1 MDHACRSVE
10 RPVPTPSERLERGSR
25 ASGRTACDQGRC
37 GCVSATAGAPAPR
50 RRAQRERQANLRGV
64 PSKSASTFFALAL
77 AAATGR
83 RMVPAV
89 PSFDWREQEFDSFGT
104 LALRD
109 RAVVLHS
116 HTRYSS
122 ATRYFLRE
130 VGTPPVLIV
139 RDLLDSLMS
148 LWDHLRD
155 DGPEVPMALVHQRD
169 LRRDD
174 AEMLDFLVD
183 VVAVWYVQFFAGWM
197 RASATAGQCAGA
209 RLRHRDRRHGH
220 GDRIGLPACRRSD
233 TTHGGHLPVIE
244 EVRLA
249 KPRFNQGT
257 SGRGARFGRDRLARV
272 ERLAAFYPDVD
283 FSPIGIGKAHRSS
296 LLTRDAVG
304 CADDCVRDTCS
315 DLPDRTLLR
324 RNPPARRL
332 SPSFRREA
340 RGCSAGRHGQSG
352 LRAVRHRRDA
362 PVVAGLRHRVAV
374 GDRSYSRSSVLRL
387 PLCSASRTDSTL
399 RGC

>member
-1 MDHACRSVE
+1 MRIGNSGQHPLLEGARSADGKPIFVVCL
-10 RPVPTPSERLERGSR
+10 P
-25 ASGRTACDQGRC
+25 
-37 GCVSATAGAPAPR
+37 
-50 RRAQRERQANLRGV
+50 
-64 PSKSASTFFALAL
+64 KSASTFFALAL

-89 PSFDWREQEFDSFGT
+89 PSFDWREQEYDSFGT

-122 ATRYFLRE
+122 ATHYFLRE

-139 RDLLDSLMS
+139 RDLLDSLIS

-155 DGPEVPMALVHQRD
+155 DRPEVPMALVDQRD

-183 VVAVWYVQFFAGWM
+183 VAAVWYVQFFAGWM
-197 RASATAGQCAGA
+197 RASASGRVNVLVLDYETVTADTAMAIESVCRHVGDPTPPMAAISQC
-209 RLRHRDRRHGH
+209 
-220 GDRIGLPACRRSD
+220 
-233 TTHGGHLPVIE
+233 IE

-257 SGRGARFGRDRLARV
+257 SGRGARFGRERLARV

-283 FSPIGIGKAHRSS
+283 FSPIGIGR
-296 LLTRDAVG
+296 
-304 CADDCVRDTCS
+304 
-315 DLPDRTLLR
+315 
-324 RNPPARRL
+324 
-332 SPSFRREA
+332 
-340 RGCSAGRHGQSG
+340 Q
-352 LRAVRHRRDA
+352 
-362 PVVAGLRHRVAV
+362 
-374 GDRSYSRSSVLRL
+374 
-387 PLCSASRTDSTL
+387 ASRL
-399 RGC
+399 RG